1 MNTTKNEEIINA
13 FIIPK
18 PKPKHVL
25 CKSNENRLT
34 LDFSLAVLDARR
46 QLGNISQSSK
56 GK

>member
-25 CKSNENRLT
+25 CKRNENRLT